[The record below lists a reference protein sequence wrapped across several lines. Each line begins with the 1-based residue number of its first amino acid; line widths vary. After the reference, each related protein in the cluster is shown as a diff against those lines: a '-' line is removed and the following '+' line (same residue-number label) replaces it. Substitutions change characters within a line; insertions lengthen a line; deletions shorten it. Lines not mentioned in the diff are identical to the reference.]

1 MTTED
6 VERALEDLVRPVI
19 EADGGDIELIEVDGN
34 RVVVYL
40 GAACA
45 GCPGRPYT
53 RAGLI
58 EPALSSA
65 LGQSIQVD
73 LARRRKA
80 P

>member
-6 VERALEDLVRPVI
+6 VEKVLKDLVRPVI
-19 EADGGDIELIEVDGN
+19 EADGGDIELVEVSGN

-40 GAACA
+40 GSACA

-58 EPALSSA
+58 EPALCAA
-65 LGQSIQVD
+65 LGETVRVELS
-73 LARRRKA
+73 RR
-80 P
+80 PPPH